1 MAFPFGLIGCVDRER
16 TAGRGRGKGR
26 KKWNVVAAW
35 KRWKNG
41 GGEGLWSR
49 VEHKRC
55 GEEEEE
61 EEERDLKAS
70 FGSKSNG
77 IIMGEAPRIE
87 GFNFGNGCAFGSP
100 RLARNIS
107 GNISG
112 GGALEERSRQKICEF
127 RRKIS
132 LFSLFLVG
140 SDLNTLVLKSKEMKE
155 IDQREVF
162 WNDNRIKFSG
172 IWRFSSITGWTACI
186 CLSRTRI
193 SQIIFAK

>member
-1 MAFPFGLIGCVDRER
+1 MAFPFGLVGCVDRER
-16 TAGRGRGKGR
+16 TAGRGRGKVGGR
-26 KKWNVVAAW
+26 NETVAAW
-35 KRWKNG
+35 KRWKDG
-41 GGEGLWSR
+41 GGEGFWSR
-49 VEHKRC
+49 VEHKGC

-61 EEERDLKAS
+61 EEGERDLKAS

-87 GFNFGNGCAFGSP
+87 GFNFRNGCAFGSP

-162 WNDNRIKFSG
+162 
-172 IWRFSSITGWTACI
+172 
-186 CLSRTRI
+186 
-193 SQIIFAK
+193 